1 MAIDEKQNKKII
13 DTLIAAYNAEIETVA
28 NYIANSTNLDG
39 VAAKHIKNSLDADV
53 QEELGHAQMLAKR
66 IKTIGGEV
74 PGSMALK
81 MQQKDLQPPSDTTD
95 VIAVI
100 KGVIAAEE
108 SAIEGY
114 MRVIEESRDVD
125 PATED
130 LAITLMADEQEHRRE
145 FLGFLKEYEKVQVE
159 RV

>member
-1 MAIDEKQNKKII
+1 MPIDEAQNRKII
-13 DTLIAAYNAEIETVA
+13 ETLIAAYNAEIETVA

-39 VAAKHIKNSLDADV
+39 VAAKHIKNSLETDV

-66 IKTIGGEV
+66 IKTIGGQT

-81 MQQKDLQPPSDTTD
+81 MQQKALQPPSDTTD

-114 MRVIEESRDVD
+114 MRVIEASRDVD
-125 PATED
+125 PVTED
-130 LAITLMADEQEHRRE
+130 LAINLMADEQDHRRE
-145 FLGFLKEYEKVQVE
+145 FVGFLKEYEKVQTG